1 MAIECVVITLILLAI
16 IFSFAHVNRIRWVI
30 ATVPIAILPCANS
43 LASVIYTQ
51 FLGIEMPKSVAV
63 AVILIAAMVSCI
75 WIGIASTM
83 LHTKRMKIPYLVVGF
98 LFNIVLGFILV
109 NHYLQFA
116 V

>member
-16 IFSFAHVNRIRWVI
+16 IFSFAHANRIRWVI

-51 FLGIEMPKSVAV
+51 FIGIEMPKEVAI

-83 LHTKRMKIPYLVVGF
+83 LHTKRMKFPYIVVGF
-98 LFNIVLGFILV
+98 LFNIVLGMILV
-109 NHYLQFA
+109 NHYFNFA
-116 V
+116 I

>member
-1 MAIECVVITLILLAI
+1 MAIECFVITLILLAV

-51 FLGIEMPKSVAV
+51 FLGITMPKNIAI
-63 AVILIAAMVSCI
+63 AVILISAMVSCI

-83 LHTKRMKIPYLVVGF
+83 LHTKRMKIPYIVVGF
-98 LFNIVLGFILV
+98 LFNIVLGLILV
-109 NHYLQFA
+109 NHYMQFA

>member
-51 FLGIEMPKSVAV
+51 FLGMEMPQSVAI

-98 LFNIVLGFILV
+98 LFNILLGLILV
-109 NHYLQFA
+109 NHYMQC
-116 V
+116 VG